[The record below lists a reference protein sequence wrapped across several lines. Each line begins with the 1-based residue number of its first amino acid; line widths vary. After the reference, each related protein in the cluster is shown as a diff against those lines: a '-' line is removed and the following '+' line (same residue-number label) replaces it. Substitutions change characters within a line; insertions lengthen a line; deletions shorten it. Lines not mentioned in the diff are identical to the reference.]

1 MYVLFGA
8 YQNGFGWQVPF
19 KMQDY
24 HFWDLA
30 AALNFT
36 YLPIGDKAEGK
47 TDLNHL
53 LLLQTLAEFLGK
65 ICLDLQNLSKMN
77 A

>member
-1 MYVLFGA
+1 MLAMLLFVLA
-8 YQNGFGWQVPF
+8 MCAWQVPF

-36 YLPIGDKAEGK
+36 YLPIGDKARVRWG
-47 TDLNHL
+47 
-53 LLLQTLAEFLGK
+53 
-65 ICLDLQNLSKMN
+65 
-77 A
+77 